1 MSEKP
6 IPFSNAH
13 QGGLRLK
20 SEGSWRKGIAKRKE
34 ASLEDM
40 SASKSVPQ
48 SSSSTRSLPKL
59 TSSKSSFP
67 LGDLKSASI
76 SSKDLSTTWSAR
88 TCTTMSI
95 SGTCTSN
102 AELELKNQIRENL
115 FLTQEIM
122 DLKMRLATTLTHVD
136 AEKHTNRLQS
146 EQISDL
152 CEENEELKNELE
164 EANLQTID
172 MKKKELE
179 AFLREVATPA
189 DQSKDMCPG
198 TDSPEPIENKQ
209 GWLRRV
215 SNGLMRSTSSS
226 TLPGTARQTSQGS
239 VQENSTSRLLL
250 FKSDLASEELPSS
263 PKIRTSFHSS
273 LSSFFGEPCTDV
285 AGRHQQKNDD
295 WLDLDAA
302 VVLNADRLD
311 HNIFTARRA

>member
-1 MSEKP
+1 MSEKS

-13 QGGLRLK
+13 QGGLHLK
-20 SEGSWRKGIAKRKE
+20 RESSWRKGIANRKE
-34 ASLEDM
+34 ASLQDV

-59 TSSKSSFP
+59 TSSNSSVP
-67 LGDLKSASI
+67 SADLKAASI
-76 SSKDLSTTWSAR
+76 SSKDLSTTCSAS
-88 TCTTMSI
+88 TTMST

-102 AELELKNQIRENL
+102 AEIELKNQIHENL

-122 DLKMRLATTLTHVD
+122 DLKMRLATALTHVD

-164 EANLQTID
+164 EANLEIID
-172 MKKKELE
+172 TKEKDLD
-179 AFLREVATPA
+179 ASLREVAAPA
-189 DQSKDMCPG
+189 DQSKEMCPG

-302 VVLNADRLD
+302 FVLNADRLD